1 MKHVKDLVLSQT
13 GESERE
19 RESEREIEIE
29 REVEREMR
37 CDVMDSKLGVIVCT
51 SHARV
56 SE

>member
-1 MKHVKDLVLSQT
+1 VKHVKDLVLSQT